1 MRGRSQIEQEGDCVF
16 RPKAQ
21 RSFALV
27 LAASMV
33 LCFHANGLGRAAGA
47 EAEEAPAAGG
57 DEGGASAAQGAD
69 VLVFAY
75 GTLLDERVQRRIIGR
90 PVPSLPDTLVGYS
103 KAALRLRHGVYAI
116 AVPDDAGRIEGGVLH
131 VTPRELELMDLYEGP
146 QYERVQVEL
155 ASGKKAWVYRVPER
169 RAPSSQQS

>member
-33 LCFHANGLGRAAGA
+33 LCLHANGLGRA
-47 EAEEAPAAGG
+47 
-57 DEGGASAAQGAD
+57 AAQGAD

-90 PVPSLPDTLVGYS
+90 SVPSLPDTLVGYS